1 MDKTLLIDGDIVA
14 YKVAAACEEAVDWGN
29 DFWTLHADAK
39 EGKAQVDIYIEEL
52 KDILNV
58 KHARV
63 FLSSKTNFR
72 HELYPDYKANRKNT
86 RKPMIL
92 GTLKEHM
99 AVKWDAETEDNLEA
113 DDLIG
118 IAATDPDLGGYH
130 NIAVSVDKDFK
141 SIPCSHYNPDKPE
154 DNVFTVTVDE
164 ADRYHLM
171 QTLVG
176 DSTDNYKGCPSVGP
190 VKANKLLD
198 ESETTAEAWGNI
210 LKAFDKAGLSSQHAL
225 VQARLA
231 KILRHENYDY
241 QTKTIKHWEPP
252 NAES

>member
-1 MDKTLLIDGDIVA
+1 
-14 YKVAAACEEAVDWGN
+14 
-29 DFWTLHADAK
+29 
-39 EGKAQVDIYIEEL
+39 
-52 KDILNV
+52 
-58 KHARV
+58 
-63 FLSSKTNFR
+63 
-72 HELYPDYKANRKNT
+72 
-86 RKPMIL
+86 
-92 GTLKEHM
+92 
-99 AVKWDAETEDNLEA
+99 
-113 DDLIG
+113 
-118 IAATDPDLGGYH
+118 
-130 NIAVSVDKDFK
+130 
-141 SIPCSHYNPDKPE
+141 
-154 DNVFTVTVDE
+154 
-164 ADRYHLM
+164 M

-198 ESETTAEAWGNI
+198 ESETTAEAWSNI